1 MKKILIWERIKAPTP
16 KFFKKL
22 INISLSV
29 AAGAGAALMAEP
41 IGKAI
46 ITDFTYTLFPWVE
59 TVCKN
64 LVVIGIV
71 AAAIAKTTV
80 ENKPTTFEK
89 PSAPNDDNLKNT

>member
-1 MKKILIWERIKAPTP
+1 MKNLTIWDRIKAPTP
-16 KFFKKL
+16 AFFKKL

-29 AAGAGAALMAEP
+29 AAGAAAALMAEP

-59 TVCKN
+59 VLCKN

-80 ENKPTTFEK
+80 ENKPSTFEK
-89 PSAPNDDNLKNT
+89 PAAPKDESL

>member
-1 MKKILIWERIKAPTP
+1 MKKLTFWQRVKSPTP

-41 IGKAI
+41 IGKAV

-59 TVCKN
+59 VLCKN

-80 ENKPTTFEK
+80 DYKPTE
-89 PSAPNDDNLKNT
+89 NTNKDV